1 MHVHRT
7 EASPGD
13 VCRGFKVGLGS
24 RIAFKVLARAGIP
37 VSNWIQLGGPPSFDV
52 AVFGDDEPWVLI
64 FWWLGS
70 IEVQAVVA
78 ACCSLEVRGGTT
90 ECPAGCTT
98 AAWAAG
104 CHGER
109 SRSQLLFQLGG
120 TENTLIL
127 AVNIL
132 DVNGAL
138 PLYIV
143 SKSVL
148 CTPYSVKRC
157 LIHSI

>member
-1 MHVHRT
+1 MRAEILWDIGVCVGEDVASGVCVQRVQGVAFRVPLKSRVRAEMHVHRT

-24 RIAFKVLARAGIP
+24 RIAFTFLARAGIP

-52 AVFGDDEPWVLI
+52 AVFGCQPLGVDLG
-64 FWWLGS
+64 WLGS
-70 IEVQAVVA
+70 IEVRAGVA

-109 SRSQLLFQLGG
+109 SRSQLFFQ
-120 TENTLIL
+120 
-127 AVNIL
+127 
-132 DVNGAL
+132 
-138 PLYIV
+138 
-143 SKSVL
+143 
-148 CTPYSVKRC
+148 
-157 LIHSI
+157 